1 MNNKILVYIVIIF
14 IIFCIISKKVS
25 NLQENYYAP
34 ITKSTSNFK
43 YNKYSCPY
51 VFNCPTRLYPS
62 YDLRGHPFNPNFVN
76 HFSNRLFPYFYNY
89 AFHPL
94 ALNPVY
100 WSNIDQEEVT
110 EILKKNLEDA
120 NKKK

>member
-43 YNKYSCPY
+43 YNPHRQLLSCDTAQVETMYLSCPIGG
-51 VFNCPTRLYPS
+51 L
-62 YDLRGHPFNPNFVN
+62 
-76 HFSNRLFPYFYNY
+76 
-89 AFHPL
+89 PL
-94 ALNPVY
+94 WV
-100 WSNIDQEEVT
+100 
-110 EILKKNLEDA
+110 
-120 NKKK
+120 